1 MTTTTYKRSIHID
14 APVETVF
21 DHVEDPRNFYAA
33 LAALSPEDP
42 PKLTDVDTKP
52 EGVGSTYQWTFH
64 LWSLLYIGGTMTRE
78 EYVPN
83 ERIVDHSSTGPVW
96 TFAFEPDPDGTTLSL
111 AMELSTRVPLL
122 DKLEAAVLSKG
133 DQDLDAILDSFKK
146 AIET

>member
-1 MTTTTYKRSIHID
+1 
-14 APVETVF
+14 
-21 DHVEDPRNFYAA
+21 
-33 LAALSPEDP
+33 
-42 PKLTDVDTKP
+42 
-52 EGVGSTYQWTFH
+52 
-64 LWSLLYIGGTMTRE
+64 MTRE

>member
-1 MTTTTYKRSIHID
+1 MSTTTHTRSIHID

-21 DHVEDPRNFYAA
+21 EHVEDPKNFYAA
-33 LAALSPEDP
+33 MAATSPQDP
-42 PKLTDVDTKP
+42 PRLLDVDVKP

-64 LWSLLYIGGTMTRE
+64 LWSLLYVGGTMTRE

-96 TFAFEPDPDGTTLSL
+96 TFTFTPDATGTTLSL
-111 AMELSTRVPLL
+111 ACDVSSKVPLL
-122 DKLEAAVLSKG
+122 DKLEDAVFWNG
-133 DQDLDAILDSFKK
+133 DRDLDAWLENFKK